1 MLQKY
6 AQDLKK
12 EFAGYNAKGLLSDV
26 MAGLT
31 VAAVALPLALAFGV
45 SSGASAASGLLTAI
59 VAGAIIALLGGA
71 FYQISGPTGAMA
83 AILTSV
89 VAQYGLNGV
98 FQATF
103 LAGILLVI
111 AGLFKLGRL
120 TAFIPMP
127 VITGFTSG
135 IAVIIAL
142 GQVDNF
148 FGVTSIEGSA
158 IQKVGG
164 YFTHGFDPNWTAVAI
179 GFFVVLFM
187 VFFPKKWNSVVPASL
202 VAIILATAASM
213 LLKLPVNTVGEIP
226 SSLMLPQRLD
236 LLSLDLNTLSGLLA
250 PAISIAALGM
260 VESLLCGASAS
271 RMTGVKLDNDRE
283 LLAQGIGNILTPLF
297 GGSPACGHC
306 PYQCG
311 GEIRRP
317 HPAHRCVP
325 RSFPADLHAG
335 PGAGDGTDSSVRF
348 GRSADGHRLADE
360 RVEDHPLYFL
370 QKIQRRYSEIPGDH
384 GRHHPL

>member
-45 SSGASAASGLLTAI
+45 SSGTSATSGLLTAI

-148 FGVTSIEGSA
+148 FGVTSIEGSV
-158 IQKVGG
+158 IQKVGDTSPMALTPTG
-164 YFTHGFDPNWTAVAI
+164 PLWPSVFLWCSSWCFSRKSGTAWC
-179 GFFVVLFM
+179 LH
-187 VFFPKKWNSVVPASL
+187 PWL
-202 VAIILATAASM
+202 
-213 LLKLPVNTVGEIP
+213 P
-226 SSLMLPQRLD
+226 SSWPQPLPW
-236 LLSLDLNTLSGLLA
+236 
-250 PAISIAALGM
+250 
-260 VESLLCGASAS
+260 C
-271 RMTGVKLDNDRE
+271 
-283 LLAQGIGNILTPLF
+283 
-297 GGSPACGHC
+297 
-306 PYQCG
+306 
-311 GEIRRP
+311 
-317 HPAHRCVP
+317 
-325 RSFPADLHAG
+325 
-335 PGAGDGTDSSVRF
+335 
-348 GRSADGHRLADE
+348 
-360 RVEDHPLYFL
+360 
-370 QKIQRRYSEIPGDH
+370 
-384 GRHHPL
+384 

>member
-1 MLQKY
+1 
-6 AQDLKK
+6 
-12 EFAGYNAKGLLSDV
+12 
-26 MAGLT
+26 
-31 VAAVALPLALAFGV
+31 
-45 SSGASAASGLLTAI
+45 
-59 VAGAIIALLGGA
+59 
-71 FYQISGPTGAMA
+71 MA

-179 GFFVVLFM
+179 GVFVVLFM

-236 LLSLDLNTLSGLLA
+236 LLLSLIHISPAARAAAVRQRCFAPISSRPWSRGFSVRCYSAA
-250 PAISIAALGM
+250 PA
-260 VESLLCGASAS
+260 
-271 RMTGVKLDNDRE
+271 
-283 LLAQGIGNILTPLF
+283 PF
-297 GGSPACGHC
+297 
-306 PYQCG
+306 
-311 GEIRRP
+311 
-317 HPAHRCVP
+317 
-325 RSFPADLHAG
+325 
-335 PGAGDGTDSSVRF
+335 
-348 GRSADGHRLADE
+348 
-360 RVEDHPLYFL
+360 
-370 QKIQRRYSEIPGDH
+370 
-384 GRHHPL
+384 